1 MAIALRRR
9 MSHALAI
16 SSLASSTTPQAHFA
30 RWVAQREWESH
41 RWELVN
47 GRVVRRPPAGQRCTA
62 IARRLQR
69 RLAHAA
75 DRSGVVVL
83 EPRQGLEL
91 PTGDTLVPDVA
102 VLSAARWAGA
112 TPSAGDLL
120 RVVPELVVEVLR
132 ERDHRARGETREIY
146 QRAGVEEHWVVDPLL
161 RTVTLLARHRDRL
174 ELALVLAGSD
184 VLRPAILPGVQLALA
199 QLF

>member
-1 MAIALRRR
+1 MPHAIA
-9 MSHALAI
+9 S
-16 SSLASSTTPQAHFA
+16 SSLVSPCPTAQSQFA
-30 RWVAQREWESH
+30 RFVAQREWESH

-47 GRVVRRPPAGQRCTA
+47 GRVVRRPPAGARSTA

-75 DRSGVVVL
+75 ERTGVVVL

-102 VLSAARWAGA
+102 VLTGSRWASA
-112 TPSAGDLL
+112 RPSAGDLL
-120 RVVPELVVEVLR
+120 CVVPQLVVEVLR
-132 ERDHRARGETREIY
+132 ERDHRVRGETREIY
-146 QRAGVEEHWVVDPLL
+146 ERAGVDEHWVVDPLL
-161 RTVTLLARHRDRL
+161 RTVTVLARHRDRL
-174 ELALVLAGSD
+174 ELAEVLAGGD